1 MFSHQNV
8 PKSGPS
14 VVSGGQ
20 IPCSHR
26 KIMITMRIL
35 IVQNVWS
42 SEAFASGGLL
52 DGENFGL
59 KAKKKPHKRT
69 PQKCPKGPPEGKWRE
84 SASHHDYHA
93 NTHSPKPNPI

>member
-1 MFSHQNV
+1 MFSQQNV
-8 PKSGPS
+8 PKRGPS

-35 IVQNVWS
+35 IVQNVWDF
-42 SEAFASGGLL
+42 EAFASGGGF

-59 KAKKKPHKRT
+59 KTKEKPHKRT
-69 PQKCPKGPPEGKWRE
+69 PQKCPKGPPDGELGE
-84 SASHHDYHA
+84 SASHHFENFEILGYTA
-93 NTHSPKPNPI
+93 YEF